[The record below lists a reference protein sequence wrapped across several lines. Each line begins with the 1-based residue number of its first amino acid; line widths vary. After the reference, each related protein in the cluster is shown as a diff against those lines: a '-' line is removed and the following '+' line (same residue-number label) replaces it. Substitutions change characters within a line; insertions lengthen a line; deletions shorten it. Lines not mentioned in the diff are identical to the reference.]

1 MLIPS
6 HTEAKYSPGLM
17 SAHSPGHGCL
27 HCGCTA
33 SQMPS
38 ELIEPP
44 VYPAQASVTNEKY
57 NTAVLHSSQYQSPY
71 NSLGCVRWY
80 KTVQK
85 AHNKYKYVLTCEPN
99 KE

>member
-1 MLIPS
+1 MINLNLQKSTLLNFIPILIPS

-17 SAHSPGHGCL
+17 NAHSPGHGCL

-44 VYPAQASVTNEKY
+44 IYPTQASVTKQIY
-57 NTAVLHSSQYQSPY
+57 NTAVPHSS
-71 NSLGCVRWY
+71 
-80 KTVQK
+80 
-85 AHNKYKYVLTCEPN
+85 H
-99 KE
+99 